1 MKTSLP
7 PNAHV
12 GPGIPGAEADTQTA
26 RSAWEEQARLLARI
40 EAALARMDKGR
51 YGLCVGCNG
60 KIPLRHLKAD
70 PAAAACPECEKSEEL
85 AL

>member
-1 MKTSLP
+1 MKTNLP
-7 PNAHV
+7 PLAPARPGQSGADV
-12 GPGIPGAEADTQTA
+12 GAA
-26 RSAWEEQARLLARI
+26 RRAWEEQARLLARI

-51 YGLCVGCNG
+51 YGLCVECNG

-70 PAAAACPECEKSEEL
+70 PAAAACPDCEKSEEL